1 MTALPTIEDPQRP
14 RVPLTA
20 ADHDLVSRAR
30 AVVHATCDGLGV
42 ELLARAGRDD
52 STAKSDGTP
61 VTDADLHA
69 DRVLADAIRS
79 AFPDH
84 GIVSEEAATT
94 WDGSEWTWVIDPIDG
109 TSNFTSGVPYWC
121 SAIALLHRGTPV
133 YGCIDAPPLA
143 ARFEAEQDRGATRNG
158 EPIRVRPPVDFRSGE
173 HRHVPVIVTAG
184 TIRRSGGHIRL
195 NPRVLGSTALD
206 LAMVASGV
214 AVAAYQR
221 VPRVW
226 DMAAGS
232 LMVWEAGGAYVSL
245 EDPLLP
251 MTPGRDMTGVSCPA
265 MAGADEAWLRD
276 LHGEL

>member
-1 MTALPTIEDPQRP
+1 MTALPTTDDPRP
-14 RVPLTA
+14 RATLDA
-20 ADHDLVSRAR
+20 ADREVIRRAR
-30 AVVHATCDGLGV
+30 GLVHETCDALGAH
-42 ELLARAGRDD
+42 LLARTGRDD

-69 DRVLADAIRS
+69 DRVLDEAIRA
-79 AFPDH
+79 AFPGH
-84 GIVSEEAATT
+84 GIVSEEADTT
-94 WDGSEWTWVIDPIDG
+94 WDGSEWAWVIDPIDG

-121 SAIALLHRGTPV
+121 IAIALLRNGIPV

-143 ARFEAEQDRGATRNG
+143 ARFEAEQDRGATRNDA
-158 EPIRVRPPVDFRSGE
+158 PMQVRPAVDFRSGE
-173 HRHVPVIVTAG
+173 HSHVPIIVTAG
-184 TIRRSGGHIRL
+184 TIRRSSGHIRL

-232 LMVWEAGGAYVSL
+232 LMVWEAGGVYVSL
-245 EDPLLP
+245 KDPLVP
-251 MTPGRDMTGVSCPA
+251 MPPGRSMTGVSCPA
-265 MAGADEAWLRD
+265 LAGADEAWMRD
-276 LHGEL
+276 LHEQL

>member
-1 MTALPTIEDPQRP
+1 MTAMPTIDDPHRP

-20 ADHDLVSRAR
+20 ADRDVIDRAR
-30 AVVHATCDGLGV
+30 TLMHATCDDLGA

-52 STAKSDGTP
+52 STSKSDGTP

-69 DRVLADAIRS
+69 VLVLANAIRT

-84 GIVSEEAATT
+84 EIVSEEAVTT
-94 WDGSEWTWVIDPIDG
+94 WNGSEWTWVIDPIDG

-121 SAIALLHRGTPV
+121 IAIALLRDGVPV
-133 YGCIDAPPLA
+133 YGCLDAPPLA

-158 EPIRVRPPVDFRSGE
+158 EPMQVRPPVDFRSGE

-184 TIRRSGGHIRL
+184 TIRRGTGQIRL

-232 LMVWEAGGAYVSL
+232 LMVWEAGGVYVSL
-245 EDPLLP
+245 EDPLVP
-251 MTPGRDMTGVSCPA
+251 MTPGRSMTGVSCPA

-276 LHGEL
+276 LHAEL